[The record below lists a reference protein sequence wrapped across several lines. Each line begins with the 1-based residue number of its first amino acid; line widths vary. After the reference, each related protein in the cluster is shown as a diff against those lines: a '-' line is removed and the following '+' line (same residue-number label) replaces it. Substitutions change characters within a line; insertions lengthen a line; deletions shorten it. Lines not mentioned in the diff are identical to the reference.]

1 VACGWEARLA
11 RIVAIEL
18 PQDLVVEARF
28 ALGVVKG
35 ARYKEGEELKA
46 QGCQARE
53 LASAQILDHQ
63 GT

>member
-1 VACGWEARLA
+1 MA

-46 QGCQARE
+46 QGCQARK